1 MVVESKSYVRSTQRP
16 ATRRSAMDGWLHA
29 ASTRSAGTIARR
41 RMVSPCKHVE
51 LQPQRRLLTLRVM
64 KSILWLVPICILVAC
79 GSDKSGQT
87 VNRDT
92 LTERQKDSILANSKI
107 PNARAVGR
115 AMNAADSM
123 SARIRSSDTVARDTS
138 EF

>member
-1 MVVESKSYVRSTQRP
+1 
-16 ATRRSAMDGWLHA
+16 
-29 ASTRSAGTIARR
+29 
-41 RMVSPCKHVE
+41 
-51 LQPQRRLLTLRVM
+51 LRAM
-64 KSILWLVPICILVAC
+64 KSILWLVPLCILAAC
-79 GSDKSGQT
+79 GSGKSSQT

-92 LTERQKDSILANSKI
+92 LTERQKDSILAHSKI

-123 SARIRSSDTVARDTS
+123 SARIRSSDTVARDTT